1 MEYFHHT
8 HGKQLKIT
16 WKDTANPLSHQVI
29 ASLNL
34 FSLTQA
40 MAPVGNNTKKQIITI
55 AQFQEKK
62 RKPLKAKSLQ
72 TRKQNKTKKLK
83 GKEWTGPIRLQL
95 D

>member
-62 RKPLKAKSLQ
+62 GSHWKLNHYRPE
-72 TRKQNKTKKLK
+72 NKTKSKNQREKNEQAL
-83 GKEWTGPIRLQL
+83 L
-95 D
+95 DFS